1 MRAKELLNNQREIL
15 KFYDRVKKTIDDLSP
30 LCTDPRKTEEY
41 TNSHLF
47 ADAQYLA
54 THQDDNKNVPPK
66 IYKIFAVRTEILNI
80 LKEDD
85 SFIYAHNI
93 IAENRNGFTSME
105 SLKTGEPKSVSN
117 NTPQQIQEMIR
128 RSKEDYPKESLD
140 EYLLDEE
147 NAAFY
152 HNRKRELERDN
163 DWWLDAFNR
172 SYALFDEMRA
182 KLNDVWEARSV
193 VKQLLPDDHL
203 LKITVMEIVL
213 CMMEHYSYQLD
224 EERLKN
230 MRSLSVEVNDILD
243 VTRNE
248 NYLLRSNEAMEA
260 SMIQMK
266 EELEAER
273 IKRQQ
278 LEMEVGMKGMT
289 TAEID
294 LVFYYLFNELGVNF
308 NNTTKESWIRFIET
322 LTGRHYQNIKTHL
335 NFSFESPQTQKD
347 LRKVYN
353 LFLKIFPEIAQKIL
367 NDSMVD
373 SFDD

>member
-1 MRAKELLNNQREIL
+1 
-15 KFYDRVKKTIDDLSP
+15 
-30 LCTDPRKTEEY
+30 
-41 TNSHLF
+41 
-47 ADAQYLA
+47 
-54 THQDDNKNVPPK
+54 
-66 IYKIFAVRTEILNI
+66 
-80 LKEDD
+80 
-85 SFIYAHNI
+85 
-93 IAENRNGFTSME
+93 
-105 SLKTGEPKSVSN
+105 
-117 NTPQQIQEMIR
+117 
-128 RSKEDYPKESLD
+128 
-140 EYLLDEE
+140 
-147 NAAFY
+147 
-152 HNRKRELERDN
+152 
-163 DWWLDAFNR
+163 
-172 SYALFDEMRA
+172 MRA

-193 VKQLLPDDHL
+193 VKQLLPNDHL

-260 SMIQMK
+260 SMKQMK

-308 NNTTKESWIRFIET
+308 VNTTKESWIRFIET
-322 LTGRHYQNIKTHL
+322 FTGKHPQNIKKHL
-335 NFSFESPQTQKD
+335 NIDYESPKTQKN

-353 LFLKIFPEIAQKIL
+353 LFQEIFPHIARKIL

>member
-1 MRAKELLNNQREIL
+1 M
-15 KFYDRVKKTIDDLSP
+15 
-30 LCTDPRKTEEY
+30 
-41 TNSHLF
+41 
-47 ADAQYLA
+47 
-54 THQDDNKNVPPK
+54 
-66 IYKIFAVRTEILNI
+66 
-80 LKEDD
+80 
-85 SFIYAHNI
+85 
-93 IAENRNGFTSME
+93 
-105 SLKTGEPKSVSN
+105 
-117 NTPQQIQEMIR
+117 
-128 RSKEDYPKESLD
+128 
-140 EYLLDEE
+140 
-147 NAAFY
+147 
-152 HNRKRELERDN
+152 
-163 DWWLDAFNR
+163 
-172 SYALFDEMRA
+172 
-182 KLNDVWEARSV
+182 
-193 VKQLLPDDHL
+193 VKQLLPNDHL

-260 SMIQMK
+260 SMKQMK

-294 LVFYYLFNELGVNF
+294 LVFYYLFNELGVEF
-308 NNTTKESWIRFIET
+308 RQYHEGVLDPFYRDVHGK
-322 LTGRHYQNIKTHL
+322 HPQNIKKHL
-335 NFSFESPQTQKD
+335 NIDYESPKTQKN

-353 LFLKIFPEIAQKIL
+353 LFQEIFPHIARKIL

>member
-1 MRAKELLNNQREIL
+1 MIRVL

-30 LCTDPRKTEEY
+30 LRTNPRKTEEY

-93 IAENRNGFTSME
+93 LAENRNGFTSME
-105 SLKTGEPKSVSN
+105 SLKTGEPKSVSD

-172 SYALFDEMRA
+172 SYAL
-182 KLNDVWEARSV
+182 
-193 VKQLLPDDHL
+193 
-203 LKITVMEIVL
+203 
-213 CMMEHYSYQLD
+213 
-224 EERLKN
+224 
-230 MRSLSVEVNDILD
+230 D

-260 SMIQMK
+260 SMKQMK

-335 NFSFESPQTQKD
+335 NFSFDDPQTQKN
-347 LRKVYN
+347 LRKVFN
-353 LFLKIFPEIAQKIL
+353 LFLEIFPEIAQKIL
-367 NDSMVD
+367 NDSKVD

>member
-30 LCTDPRKTEEY
+30 LRTDPRKTEEY

-105 SLKTGEPKSVSN
+105 SLKTGEPKSVSD

-213 CMMEHYSYQLD
+213 CLMEHYNYQLD

-230 MRSLSVEVNDILD
+230 MRFLS
-243 VTRNE
+243 
-248 NYLLRSNEAMEA
+248 S
-260 SMIQMK
+260 
-266 EELEAER
+266 
-273 IKRQQ
+273 
-278 LEMEVGMKGMT
+278 T
-289 TAEID
+289 TSS
-294 LVFYYLFNELGVNF
+294 
-308 NNTTKESWIRFIET
+308 TSW
-322 LTGRHYQNIKTHL
+322 
-335 NFSFESPQTQKD
+335 
-347 LRKVYN
+347 V
-353 LFLKIFPEIAQKIL
+353 
-367 NDSMVD
+367 
-373 SFDD
+373 